1 MRSRGWILLA
11 PVLVACVIN
20 LFGQTESKAKTYE
33 EWIREYT
40 TDPRFSSELVDHL
53 PASQTVQSPLDYF
66 GEIIGA
72 PGRLHYVDEIYGYM
86 TALADASPR
95 VMLREIGTTEE
106 GRKMIEVI
114 VADEVTLRDIEK
126 YRHYLNRLSDP
137 RETNLAERDE
147 ILSQAKPMYYIT
159 GGLHSPET
167 GAPEMLMELAFR
179 LAVEESPLVQN
190 IRRNVITV
198 IVPVAE
204 PDGRD
209 RMVDTYN
216 YRKAH
221 NDVGP
226 PLIYW
231 GHYVAHDNNRDGFAL
246 ALNLTRNI
254 LNAFLYWKPTVG
266 HDLHESIPYL
276 YISTGTGP
284 YNQYIDPLTV
294 DEWHSLAHEEV
305 TALTGW
311 GMPGVW
317 THGYYTGWA
326 GNYLLWIPNNRN
338 SIGRFYE
345 TFGNSI
351 PETKERKL
359 TKRSTSQE
367 WYRPNPPS
375 EKTLWSFRNNI
386 NYQETGVL
394 TGLNY
399 VAQNGF
405 RFLKD
410 FYQKSSNAIDRGRK
424 EAPHA
429 YILPVHQS
437 RPIATADLIDLLRLQ
452 GLEVHRLVN
461 AFTPSAKT
469 GKDGDQEKE
478 GDSEGAPSTS
488 GQSPRPSEKVR
499 TFEAGAYVV
508 RLDQPYRMLARMLL
522 DKQDFPTDAQPPY
535 DDTGW
540 TLPYLRGV
548 EVVKI
553 DDPAILDADM
563 SSVAEDV
570 EVVSRF
576 ENPSRTVFAV
586 NDDTDDA
593 FTVLRFRLPNV
604 RFEAAEA
611 AFEAE
616 GRKYNAGSFLIRS
629 EGNPPD
635 FEARLQSAASE
646 LGLDVQGLEA
656 VPESLAVHE
665 VGVPRVALV
674 HTWVATPQNCGWWRL
689 AFDRIGIP
697 YTYLSEQDL
706 ETEDLSRFDVII
718 FPSSYART
726 DRLINGTT
734 RVGEPIPWK
743 RTDQYRFLGVID
755 QTDDVR
761 RGMGYAGVEHLSQ
774 FVRNGGV
781 LIVEGNSCA
790 FTIDTALTRR
800 IQIRRPQELLARGTV
815 LKSVIE
821 DRKSPI
827 AYGYPDDF
835 AVHFNQ
841 SPVFRIDKNVGGFAT
856 PDWLKDRLWEA
867 EVPRT
872 VLSFAKK
879 DLLMSGMLRGEKAL
893 NGRPAVVDVPVGRGH
908 VVMFAIQPFWRWET
922 HASHALVF
930 NTILHWNHLRLG
942 WPTRPQEDEQNDDDA
957 GQDASFGGME

>member
-1 MRSRGWILLA
+1 MRSRGWILLV
-11 PVLVACVIN
+11 PVLVASSFN
-20 LFGQTESKAKTYE
+20 LLVQAESKAKTYD

-40 TDPRFSSELVDHL
+40 TDSRFVSELVDHL
-53 PASQTVQSPLDYF
+53 PSSATVKSPLDYF

-95 VMLREIGTTEE
+95 VMLRDIGTTEE
-106 GRKMIEVI
+106 GRRMIEVI
-114 VADEVTLRDIEK
+114 VADETTLRDIGK
-126 YRHYLNRLSDP
+126 FRDDLNRLSDP
-137 RETNLAERDE
+137 RMTNPAERDQ
-147 ILSQAKPMYYIT
+147 ILSEAKPIYYVT

-167 GAPEMLMELAFR
+167 GAPEMLMELAYR
-179 LAVEESPLVQN
+179 LAVEESPLIQN
-190 IRRNVITV
+190 IRRQVITV

-221 NDVGP
+221 KDVGP
-226 PLIYW
+226 PLVYW
-231 GHYVAHDNNRDGFAL
+231 GHYVAHDNNRDGFAT
-246 ALNLTRNI
+246 ALDLTRNI
-254 LNAFLYWKPTVG
+254 LKSFLYWKPTVG

-284 YNQYIDPLTV
+284 YNEYIDPLTI

-359 TKRSTSQE
+359 PKRSTSKE
-367 WYRPNPPS
+367 WYRPNPPL

-386 NYQETGVL
+386 NYQETGLL

-399 VAQNGF
+399 VAENGR

-410 FYQKSSNAIDRGRK
+410 FYKKSSNAIDEGRH

-429 YILPVHQS
+429 FILPAQQA
-437 RPIATADLIDLLRLQ
+437 RPIATADLINLLRLQ
-452 GLEVHRLVN
+452 GLEVHRLVG
-461 AFTPSAKT
+461 AFTPTSKPDT
-469 GKDGDQEKE
+469 GK
-478 GDSEGAPSTS
+478 GDSRSEQDKDKQGSEPS
-488 GQSPRPSEKVR
+488 GKAR
-499 TFEAGAYVV
+499 TFEAGSYVV
-508 RLDQPYRMLARMLL
+508 RLDQPYRTLARILL
-522 DKQDFPTDAQPPY
+522 DKQDFPQDAQPPY

-548 EVVKI
+548 EAVKI
-553 DDPAILDADM
+553 DDPSILDAEMTKVEADVKVQGRLEG
-563 SSVAEDV
+563 SSA
-570 EVVSRF
+570 
-576 ENPSRTVFAV
+576 TVFAV
-586 NDDTDDA
+586 NDDTDDPFA
-593 FTVLRFRLPNV
+593 VLRFRLPDV

-611 AFEAE
+611 AFEAD
-616 GRKYNAGSFLIRS
+616 GRKYNAGTFLIRS

-635 FEARLQSAASE
+635 LSTRLQSVASE
-646 LGLDVQGLEA
+646 LGLDIHGLKA
-656 VPESLAVHE
+656 VPEALAVHE

-689 AFDRIGIP
+689 AFDRIGVP
-697 YTYLSEQDL
+697 YTYISEQDL
-706 ETEDLSRFDVII
+706 ATEDLSQFDVII

-734 RVGEPIPWK
+734 RVGDPIPWK
-743 RTDQYRFLGVID
+743 QTPQYRFLGVID

-761 RGMGYAGVEHLSQ
+761 RGMGYAGLEQLSQ
-774 FVRNGGV
+774 FVRKGGV
-781 LIVEGNSCA
+781 LIVEGNSCSFA
-790 FTIDTALTRR
+790 IDTALVRR
-800 IQIRRPQELLARGTV
+800 IGIRPPRELLARGTV
-815 LKSVIE
+815 LKSVID
-821 DRKSPI
+821 DRQSPI
-827 AYGYPDDF
+827 VYGYPNDF

-841 SPVFRIDKNVGGFAT
+841 SPVFRIDKNVGNFAT
-856 PDWLKDRLWEA
+856 PDWLKDRLWET

-879 DLLMSGMLRGEKAL
+879 DLLMSGMLRGEKEL
-893 NGRPAVVDVPVGRGH
+893 SGKPAVVDVPVGQGH

-930 NTILHWNHLRLG
+930 NTILHWNHLRVG
-942 WPTRPQEDEQNDDDA
+942 WPTRPAEDDNGDDDA
-957 GQDASFGGME
+957 AGGTGFDGLE